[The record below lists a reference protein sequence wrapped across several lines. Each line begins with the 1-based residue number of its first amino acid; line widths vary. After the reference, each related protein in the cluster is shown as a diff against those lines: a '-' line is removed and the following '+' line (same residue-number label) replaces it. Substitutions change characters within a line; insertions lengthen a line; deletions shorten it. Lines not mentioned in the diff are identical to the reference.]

1 MKSRM
6 KMSLT
11 LYIKPALLLIKMLC
25 LMFLGVMVIAQ
36 ASAQQLDFDKLAAD
50 DDVELSKA
58 MAGLA
63 KQVIAKYKEEDRE
76 KYLDNLFRLQMI
88 AGNYAG
94 SNATLKSLRKILK
107 ASDPIYANA
116 TNLQFEIFSN
126 AKLRQAAGNIS
137 FEDAFRESFRDAY
150 GKLDDKTAFRVSK
163 SFIYDLTRA
172 QNDFRKSL
180 DQQKDK
186 RSIELKDALGLAQMY
201 QPYRVYKSM
210 LPLSQPLLLEDDNR
224 RYIIQDDVL
233 IKTKEGA
240 TLSAIVVRKR
250 GLTTPQP
257 TALFFNIYTN
267 LSLNQAKQSAAYG
280 YVGVTVE
287 TRGKRN
293 SPDPI
298 EPYEHE
304 TKDIYDVI
312 DWISKQPWSDGQV
325 GLYGN
330 SYSGYAAW
338 AATKK
343 LHPALK
349 TIVPSAA
356 FLPGLGLPMEN
367 NVFLNANYGWAFYV
381 TDNKYLDEK
390 TYFDSQ
396 RWQSLNDNWYA
407 SGKPYREIDKV
418 DGTPNKLLQRWLQ
431 HPGYDKYWQAM
442 VPYKSD
448 FSKINIPVLSIT
460 GYYDDGQISALQYLK
475 EHYRYNKSANHY
487 LLIGPYSH
495 FGAGSSRKAPVLNG
509 YAIDPVAQ
517 IDTPEITF
525 QWMDYVMRDG
535 KKPALLQDKINYQ
548 VMGSNEWKHAPSL
561 EKMSNQMLT
570 LYLADAKSGSYYQL
584 AKEKPSKP
592 GFLEQ
597 AVNFADRKTT
607 NNDYYPDLI
616 VGKKP
621 DLSNGFAFIS
631 EPFNEPVSINGTFS
645 GEIKAA
651 INKKDMDIGVVLY
664 EVMPDGELFHLSYF
678 LGRAS
683 YAKDMSV
690 RHLLTPGKVESIPFE
705 RTRMVSRQ
713 LRKGSR
719 LLVTLNVNKNPYA
732 QINYGTGKD
741 VSDESISDA
750 KIPLQIKW
758 YNDSY
763 VKIPIWK

>member
-11 LYIKPALLLIKMLC
+11 LDMKPALLLIKVLC
-25 LMFLGVMVIAQ
+25 LMFLGVTVITQ
-36 ASAQQLDFDKLAAD
+36 ASAQQLDFDKFAAAD
-50 DDVELSKA
+50 EVELSKA

-63 KQVIAKYKEEDRE
+63 KQIIAGYKEEDRE
-76 KYLDNLFRLQMI
+76 KYLNNLFRLQMI

-210 LPLSQPLLLEDDNR
+210 LPPSQPLLLEDDNR

-233 IKTKEGA
+233 IKTEEGA

-280 YVGVTVE
+280 YVGVTAE
-287 TRGKRN
+287 TRGKRL
-293 SPDPI
+293 SPDEI
-298 EPYEHE
+298 VPYEHE
-304 TKDIYDVI
+304 ANDIYDVI
-312 DWISKQPWSDGQV
+312 DWISKQSWSNGKV
-325 GLYGN
+325 GMYGN
-330 SYSGYAAW
+330 SYVGFAAW

-356 FLPGLGLPMEN
+356 AMPGLGLPMEN

-407 SGKPYREIDKV
+407 SGKSYREIDKV

-442 VPYKSD
+442 VPYKND

-487 LLIGPYSH
+487 
-495 FGAGSSRKAPVLNG
+495 
-509 YAIDPVAQ
+509 
-517 IDTPEITF
+517 
-525 QWMDYVMRDG
+525 
-535 KKPALLQDKINYQ
+535 
-548 VMGSNEWKHAPSL
+548 
-561 EKMSNQMLT
+561 
-570 LYLADAKSGSYYQL
+570 
-584 AKEKPSKP
+584 
-592 GFLEQ
+592 
-597 AVNFADRKTT
+597 
-607 NNDYYPDLI
+607 
-616 VGKKP
+616 
-621 DLSNGFAFIS
+621 
-631 EPFNEPVSINGTFS
+631 
-645 GEIKAA
+645 
-651 INKKDMDIGVVLY
+651 
-664 EVMPDGELFHLSYF
+664 
-678 LGRAS
+678 
-683 YAKDMSV
+683 
-690 RHLLTPGKVESIPFE
+690 
-705 RTRMVSRQ
+705 
-713 LRKGSR
+713 
-719 LLVTLNVNKNPYA
+719 
-732 QINYGTGKD
+732 
-741 VSDESISDA
+741 
-750 KIPLQIKW
+750 
-758 YNDSY
+758 
-763 VKIPIWK
+763 